1 MFLFGA
7 KSKEAE
13 TVEFDLSDVY
23 GIIKRT
29 IKKMTYFVVLS
40 IGCSLL
46 RKNMHEKNSNGNK
59 QDLVYK

>member
-13 TVEFDLSDVY
+13 TVEFDFSDVY

-29 IKKMTYFVVLS
+29 IKKDEDILCGTVNWMFFA
-40 IGCSLL
+40 
-46 RKNMHEKNSNGNK
+46 
-59 QDLVYK
+59 